1 MWSLQMGRQVQR
13 TAVHQNSMEVPGRRR
28 VRENPPGN
36 GELGSQCIALGGPR
50 ALSCLAQDRITLSVS
65 VLWAPVHQACT

>member
-1 MWSLQMGRQVQR
+1 MQR
-13 TAVHQNSMEVPGRRR
+13 TGVHQNSMEVPGRRR
-28 VRENPPGN
+28 VREKPPGN

-65 VLWAPVHQACT
+65 VLWAPVHQADRKSVV